1 MSRIR
6 PWVVLAM
13 FVMLTLPLMPLQ
25 QLFLWFSPRMARAFP
40 MHYHRLLCRLLGV
53 KVEVFGRV
61 PQHGPLLI
69 ASNHVSW
76 LDIVVL
82 SAIAP
87 VSFVAK
93 KEVAGWPL
101 FGCLARL
108 QRTVFVDR
116 DRRHATGTSRNE
128 MRERLAA
135 GEAAHAAAHHG
146 AHGKR
151 GTVAALRACGG
162 AVAALVHG
170 GAGRRAAPATAPTVS
185 YSRATPSRGGEGDAD
200 ARGGSVRDDDDDD
213 VEEAERG
220 GGGGAAAAGD
230 AWRGVTPLV
239 LSRPDAAPVLLRQVD
254 VGPAVEAVVAL
265 LAREGAGPEGD
276 A

>member
-1 MSRIR
+1 VSRIR

-69 ASNHVSW
+69 VSNHVSW

-101 FGCLARL
+101 FGSLARL

-116 DRRHATGTSRNE
+116 DRRHATGTSRDE

-135 GEAAHAAAHHG
+135 GDIIVLFAEGTSGDGRTVLPFKTSFFGAAEMPGVLVQPVTLAYRGHRNLPMTRRLLPSYAWYGDMELAPHLVG
-146 AHGKR
+146 AVSAGPIE
-151 GTVAALRACGG
+151 VAAVCHPPLSLTGEVNRK
-162 AVAALVHG
+162 ALARHAEDQV
-170 GAGRRAAPATAPTVS
+170 RR
-185 YSRATPSRGGEGDAD
+185 G
-200 ARGGSVRDDDDDD
+200 
-213 VEEAERG
+213 
-220 GGGGAAAAGD
+220 
-230 AWRGVTPLV
+230 LV
-239 LSRPDAAPVLLRQVD
+239 LALHD
-254 VGPAVEAVVAL
+254 PAKI
-265 LAREGAGPEGD
+265 R
-276 A
+276 

>member
-69 ASNHVSW
+69 VSNHVSW

-101 FGCLARL
+101 FGSLARL

-116 DRRHATGTSRNE
+116 DRRHATGTSRDE

-135 GEAAHAAAHHG
+135 GDVIVLFAEGTSGDGRTVLPFKTSFFGAAEMPGVLVQPVTLAYRGHRNLPMTRRLLPSYAWYGDMELAPHLIG
-146 AHGKR
+146 AVSAGPIE
-151 GTVAALRACGG
+151 VAAVCHPPLSLTGEVNRK
-162 AVAALVHG
+162 ALARHAEDQV
-170 GAGRRAAPATAPTVS
+170 RR
-185 YSRATPSRGGEGDAD
+185 G
-200 ARGGSVRDDDDDD
+200 
-213 VEEAERG
+213 
-220 GGGGAAAAGD
+220 
-230 AWRGVTPLV
+230 LV
-239 LSRPDAAPVLLRQVD
+239 LALHD
-254 VGPAVEAVVAL
+254 PAKI
-265 LAREGAGPEGD
+265 R
-276 A
+276 

>member
-25 QLFLWFSPRMARAFP
+25 QLFLWFSPRMARALP

-69 ASNHVSW
+69 VSNHVSW

-116 DRRHATGTSRNE
+116 DRRHATGTSRGE

-135 GEAAHAAAHHG
+135 GDIIVLFAEGTSGDGRTVLPFKTSFFGAAEMPGVLVQPVTLAYRGHRNLPMTRRLLPSYAWYGDMELAPHLIG
-146 AHGKR
+146 AVSAGPIE
-151 GTVAALRACGG
+151 VAAVCHPPLSLTGEVNRK
-162 AVAALVHG
+162 ALARHAEDQV
-170 GAGRRAAPATAPTVS
+170 RR
-185 YSRATPSRGGEGDAD
+185 G
-200 ARGGSVRDDDDDD
+200 
-213 VEEAERG
+213 
-220 GGGGAAAAGD
+220 
-230 AWRGVTPLV
+230 LV
-239 LSRPDAAPVLLRQVD
+239 LALHD
-254 VGPAVEAVVAL
+254 PAKI
-265 LAREGAGPEGD
+265 R
-276 A
+276 

>member
-1 MSRIR
+1 
-6 PWVVLAM
+6 
-13 FVMLTLPLMPLQ
+13 
-25 QLFLWFSPRMARAFP
+25 

-69 ASNHVSW
+69 VSNHVSW

-101 FGCLARL
+101 FGSLARL

-116 DRRHATGTSRNE
+116 DRRHATGTSRDE

-135 GEAAHAAAHHG
+135 GDIIVLFAEGTSGDGRTVLPFKTSFFGAAEMPGVLVQPVTLAYRGHRNLPMTRRLLPSYAWYGDMELAPHLIG
-146 AHGKR
+146 AVSAGPIE
-151 GTVAALRACGG
+151 VAAVCHPPLSLTGEVNRK
-162 AVAALVHG
+162 ALARHAEDQV
-170 GAGRRAAPATAPTVS
+170 RR
-185 YSRATPSRGGEGDAD
+185 G
-200 ARGGSVRDDDDDD
+200 
-213 VEEAERG
+213 
-220 GGGGAAAAGD
+220 
-230 AWRGVTPLV
+230 LV
-239 LSRPDAAPVLLRQVD
+239 LALHD
-254 VGPAVEAVVAL
+254 PAKI
-265 LAREGAGPEGD
+265 R
-276 A
+276 